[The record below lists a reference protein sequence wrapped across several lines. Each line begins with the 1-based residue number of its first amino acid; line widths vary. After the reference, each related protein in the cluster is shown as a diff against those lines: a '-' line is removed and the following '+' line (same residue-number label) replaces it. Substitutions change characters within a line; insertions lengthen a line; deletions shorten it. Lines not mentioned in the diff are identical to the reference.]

1 MEQMAFKTK
10 EEMLKDA
17 LEAREN
23 EVLVYQINIDNY
35 AMALEE
41 IDGLS
46 VEEKADLASFA
57 DQLRSL
63 LESERFEQKK
73 ALIMLNVLR
82 KQVS

>member
-10 EEMLKDA
+10 EEMLKNA

-35 AMALEE
+35 TMALEE

-73 ALIMLNVLR
+73 AIIMLNVLR